1 MFGNPPPASQPVYQ
15 RQALGLPAGSIRA
28 ILALGVLG
36 LLWLFVWQYNEQQRP
51 PLEFIYLE
59 YLMLLILASYFTA
72 HGKTIGTQVSR
83 RSPLGL
89 PSGVV
94 RVVLIAGYLGL
105 AAYMWYYNRYQFDQE
120 ITAQPLVLVPLLLLC
135 TFFLG
140 HICTGIVRW
149 VSGAVLPPAYQD
161 IQAWLALLALLLMA
175 GLAMF
180 HLFIRPT
187 LTTPYDVPV
196 AVEATLAAIVGF
208 YFGARS

>member
-1 MFGNPPPASQPVYQ
+1 MFGTTRAAAPPGYQ
-15 RQALGLPAGSIRA
+15 RHALGLPAGSIRA
-28 ILALGVLG
+28 ILALGILG
-36 LLWLFVWQYNEQQRP
+36 LLWLFVWQYNEAQKP

-59 YLMLLILASYFTA
+59 FLMLLILASYFTA
-72 HGKTIGTQVSR
+72 HGKTIGPQVST

-94 RVVLIAGYLGL
+94 RVLLIAGYMGL
-105 AAYMWYYNRYQFDQE
+105 AGYMWYYNRYEFDQP
-120 ITAQPLVLVPLLLLC
+120 ITAPPIILVPLLLLS

-140 HICTGIVRW
+140 HILTGIVRW
-149 VSGAVLPPAYQD
+149 LSGAVIPPWYQD
-161 IQAWLALLALLLMA
+161 IQAWVAIIALFLMA

-187 LTTPYDVPV
+187 LTTPYEIPV